1 MPLPLVLNSQD
12 VLRALRELEGERI
25 ALSVLSYWACAGIVV
40 PSVRFD
46 GKRGPGRGR
55 LYSLADLARLRL
67 VVRLRR
73 EGVSMARMRAVLAY
87 VEHQLPELLQRRGT
101 RAVLRVDGFR
111 GVIVERPGRAAQ
123 QLDGQLLLPLAD
135 VQVSERD
142 VRRILAA

>member
-46 GKRGPGRGR
+46 GKRGPGGR

-87 VEHQLPELLQRRGT
+87 VERELPELLQRRGT
-101 RAVLRVDGFR
+101 RAVLRVDGWR